1 MKIFLRLLRE
11 SLIFALHELRVNKV
25 RTILSLSGI
34 TIGIFSVIS
43 VLTIFDSLEIQLRTS
58 INSLGSDV
66 LYIQKWPWSMDNN
79 YPWWKYI
86 NRPNTTISE
95 MEQLVDRCPAAGP
108 AAYLLGTSSNIKYK
122 SKSLEDVGI
131 LACSHEYYK
140 LRSMEFAQ
148 GRYFSPVE
156 SQNGRPVIILGGS
169 LAENLFKDEEALGKT
184 IKVLGRKVE
193 VIGVMKKEGNAIG
206 ESFDDQAMIPVNFA
220 RNMLDFDRDGTI
232 VVMPREGVTRAEL
245 KDELTGVM
253 RGIRRLRPGAE
264 DNFAI
269 NEISIITEMFDGFF
283 KALAIIGWVIGGFSL
298 LVGGFGIANIMFV
311 SVRERTSIIG
321 IQKALGAKNYFV
333 LTQFLTESVVLA
345 LMGGLGGLIII
356 WLLTLLVTYGFDF
369 ELFLTVKNT
378 VLGLSVSAFIGLIS
392 GLIPAW
398 SASKLDPVEAMRSN
412 G

>member
-1 MKIFLRLLRE
+1 MKIFFRLLRE
-11 SLIFALHELRVNKV
+11 SLIFALHELKVNKV
-25 RTILSLSGI
+25 RTVLSLSGI

-58 INSLGSDV
+58 INSLGTDV

-86 NRPNTTISE
+86 NRPNTTLSE
-95 MEQLVDRCPAAGP
+95 MNQIVERTPAAGP

-122 SKSLEDVGI
+122 NKTVEDAGI
-131 LACSHEYYK
+131 LACSHDYDK
-140 LRSMEFAQ
+140 LRTMEFAR
-148 GRYFSPVE
+148 GRYFSAVE
-156 SQNGRPVIILGGS
+156 SQTGRPVIILGGT
-169 LAENLFKDEEALGKT
+169 LAYNLFKDEDAIGKT
-184 IKVLGRKVE
+184 VKALGRKFE
-193 VIGVMKKEGNAIG
+193 VIGILKKEGNAIG
-206 ESFDDQAMIPVNFA
+206 DSFDDEGMIPVNFA
-220 RNMLDFDRDGTI
+220 RNVLDFDRDGTI
-232 VVMPREGVTRAEL
+232 MVMPRAGVTRAEL

-253 RGIRRLRPGAE
+253 RSIRRLRPGAE

-269 NEISIITEMFDGFF
+269 NEISIISQMFDGFF
-283 KALAIIGWVIGGFSL
+283 NALAIIGWVIGGFSL

-345 LMGGLGGLIII
+345 LLGGIAGLFII

-369 ELFLTVKNT
+369 KLILTLKNII
-378 VLGLSVSAFIGLIS
+378 LGLSVSAFIGLIS

>member
-1 MKIFLRLLRE
+1 MKIFFRLLRE
-11 SLIFALHELRVNKV
+11 SLIFALHELKANKV

-43 VLTIFDSLEIQLRTS
+43 VLTIFDSLEIQLRSS

-86 NRPNTTISE
+86 NRPNTTLTE
-95 MEQLVDRCPAAGP
+95 MNQLVERCPAAGP

-122 SKSLEDVGI
+122 SKSLEDVGV

-140 LRSMEFAQ
+140 LRAMEFAR

-156 SQNGRPVIILGGS
+156 SQNGRPVIVLGGS
-169 LAENLFKDEEALGKT
+169 LAEKLFKDEEAIGKT

-193 VIGVMKKEGNAIG
+193 VIGILKKEGSAIG
-206 ESFDDQAMIPVNFA
+206 ESLDDQAVMPVNFA

-232 VVMPREGVTRAEL
+232 VVMPHEGVTRAEL

-253 RGIRRLRPGAE
+253 RGIRRLSPGAE

-321 IQKALGAKNYFV
+321 IQKALGAKNYFI

-369 ELFLTVKNT
+369 ELFLTIKNT
-378 VLGLSVSAFIGLIS
+378 ILGLSVSAFIGLVS

>member
-1 MKIFLRLLRE
+1 MKIFFRLLRE
-11 SLIFALHELRVNKV
+11 SLIFALHELKANKV

-43 VLTIFDSLEIQLRTS
+43 VLTIFDSLEIQLRSS

-86 NRPNTTISE
+86 NRPNTTLTE
-95 MEQLVDRCPAAGP
+95 MNQLVERCPAAGP

-122 SKSLEDVGI
+122 SKSLEDVSV

-140 LRSMEFAQ
+140 LRAMEFAR

-156 SQNGRPVIILGGS
+156 SQNGRPVIVLGGS
-169 LAENLFKDEEALGKT
+169 LAEKLFKDEEAIGKT

-193 VIGVMKKEGNAIG
+193 VIGILKKEGSAIG
-206 ESFDDQAMIPVNFA
+206 ESLDDQAVMPVNFA

-253 RGIRRLRPGAE
+253 RGIRRLSPGAE

-356 WLLTLLVTYGFDF
+356 WLLTLLITYGFDF
-369 ELFLTVKNT
+369 ELFLTIKNT
-378 VLGLSVSAFIGLIS
+378 ILGLSVSAFIGLVS

>member
-1 MKIFLRLLRE
+1 MKIFFRLLRE
-11 SLIFALHELRVNKV
+11 SLVFALHELRVNKV
-25 RTILSLSGI
+25 RTALSLSGI

-43 VLTIFDSLEIQLRTS
+43 VLTIFDSLEYQLRSS
-58 INSLGSDV
+58 INSLGTDV

-86 NRPNTTISE
+86 NRPNTTLSE
-95 MEQLVDRCPAAGP
+95 MNQIVERTPAAGA
-108 AAYLLGTSSNIKYK
+108 AAYLLGTNTSFKYK
-122 SKSLEDVGI
+122 NKTVEDVGL
-131 LACSHEYYK
+131 LACSHDYDK
-140 LRSMEFAQ
+140 LRTMEFAK

-156 SQNGRPVIILGGS
+156 SQTGRPVVILGGN
-169 LAENLFKDEEALGKT
+169 LAGNLFKDEEAVGRTVK
-184 IKVLGRKVE
+184 IFGRKLE
-193 VIGVMKKEGNAIG
+193 VIGVLKKEGNAIG
-206 ESFDDQAMIPVNFA
+206 ESLDDQGVIPVNFA
-220 RNMLDFDRDGTI
+220 RNLLDFDRDGTI

-245 KDELTGVM
+245 KDELIGVM
-253 RGIRRLRPGAE
+253 RSIRRLKPGAE

-269 NEISIITEMFDGFF
+269 NEISIISQMFDGFF
-283 KALAIIGWVIGGFSL
+283 NALAIIGWVIGGFSL

-311 SVRERTSIIG
+311 SVRERTNIIG
-321 IQKALGAKNYFV
+321 IQKALGAKNYFI

-345 LMGGLGGLIII
+345 LMGGLAGLFII

-369 ELFLTVKNT
+369 ELFLTLKNT
-378 VLGLSVSAFIGLIS
+378 VLGLSVSAFIGLVS

>member
-108 AAYLLGTSSNIKYK
+108 AAYLLGTSSNIKFK

-232 VVMPREGVTRAEL
+232 VVMPKEGVTRAEL

>member
-1 MKIFLRLLRE
+1 MKIFFRLLRE

-25 RTILSLSGI
+25 RTVLSLSGI

-43 VLTIFDSLEIQLRTS
+43 VLTIFDSLESQLRTS

-66 LYIQKWPWSMDNN
+66 LYVQKWPWSMDNN

-86 NRPNTTISE
+86 NRPNTTLTE
-95 MEQLVDRCPAAGP
+95 MQQIVERMPAAGP
-108 AAYLLGTSSNIKYK
+108 AAYLLGTSSSFKYK
-122 SKSLEDVGI
+122 NKSLENVGV
-131 LACSHEYYK
+131 LACSHEYDK
-140 LRSMEFAQ
+140 LRTMEFAR

-156 SQNGRPVIILGGS
+156 SQAGRPVIVLGGN
-169 LAENLFKDEEALGKT
+169 LAKNLFKDEDAIGKT
-184 IKVLGRKVE
+184 IKVLGRKIE
-193 VIGVMKKEGNAIG
+193 VIGVLKVEGQAIG
-206 ESFDDQAMIPVNFA
+206 ESLDDQAVIPVNFA
-220 RNMLDFDRDGTI
+220 RNLLDFDRDGTI

-253 RGIRRLRPGAE
+253 RSIRRLKPGAE

-269 NEISIITEMFDGFF
+269 NEISIISQMFDGFF
-283 KALAIIGWVIGGFSL
+283 SALAIIGWVIGGFSL

-311 SVRERTSIIG
+311 SVRERTGIIG

-333 LTQFLTESVVLA
+333 LTQFLSESVVLA
-345 LMGGLGGLIII
+345 VLGGLGGLFII

-369 ELFLTVKNT
+369 ELILTIKNI